1 MKRFYVSPEHIRENK
16 IYITGKEA
24 HHIKD
29 VLRLKKGS
37 AIAAF
42 DGKGKEYKGMIAEM
56 RSNEVVVAV
65 NSSRFTLAKDAPYEV
80 TLAQAVSKN
89 TKIDL
94 VVQKATELG
103 VDKIVLLNAHRSI
116 IKLDCQGVVAKDNL
130 SPHTSNRWRLGTNLR
145 SKFERWQR
153 IAEQASKQCGRST
166 VPLIGDYVSLKD
178 ALGLLKDSDLKLFFC
193 IHKQTVKL
201 SDVLSGF
208 KEPPKQ
214 IAVFIGPEGDF
225 TEDEIAQGKENSY
238 NLVSLGERVLRTETA
253 GLYVLSVLDYVFG
266 DRFIGIP
273 TQKHKPVPAKY
284 HEDL

>member
-1 MKRFYVSPEHIRENK
+1 MKRFYVLPEHIRENK

-29 VLRLKKGS
+29 VLRFKKGS
-37 AIAAF
+37 RITAF
-42 DGKGKEYKGMIAEM
+42 DGKGKEYKGTITEIGPDEVIADIQ
-56 RSNEVVVAV
+56 
-65 NSSRFTLAKDAPYEV
+65 SSTFVLSKNAPYKSI
-80 TLAQAVSKN
+80 LAQAVSKN
-89 TKIDL
+89 IKFDFL
-94 VVQKATELG
+94 VQKATELG
-103 VDKIVLLNAHRSI
+103 VDTILPLGVYRSVV
-116 IKLDCQGVVAKDNL
+116 KLDYQKAQVRRK
-130 SPHTSNRWRLGTNLR
+130 
-145 SKFERWQR
+145 RWQR

-208 KEPPKQ
+208 KGPLKQ

-225 TEDEIAQGKENSY
+225 TEDEIIQAKENSY

-266 DRFIGIP
+266 
-273 TQKHKPVPAKY
+273 
-284 HEDL
+284 